1 MPTINFVQPIGL
13 KRLQGRTSKSIPSA
27 SVLDSAISIAQM
39 DAKAKGF
46 KANPS
51 SAKEIETFYNA
62 AVKDGRYLRELGTDP
77 AGVAQK
83 IGARLSPAAA
93 NEIKEAAKLQGAST
107 AVIGA
112 HGGEQ
117 ADWVEVVC
125 VAVVVVLCALP
136 VMDKGEILIDR
147 SGMIKI

>member
-1 MPTINFVQPIGL
+1 MPNIKFVQPIGL
-13 KRLQGRTSKSIPSA
+13 QQAKTRTGKTIPSA
-27 SVLDSAISIAQM
+27 SVLDSAISLAQM
-39 DAKAKGF
+39 DAKNKGF

-51 SAKEIETFYNA
+51 AAKEIETFYNA

-83 IGARLSPAAA
+83 IGAKLSASSAA
-93 NEIKEAAKLQGAST
+93 EIKNAALLHGAST
-107 AVIGA
+107 SVIGS

-125 VAVVVVLCALP
+125 VAVVVVLCATP
-136 VMDKGEILIDR
+136 APGAEVLIDR
-147 SGMIKI
+147 SGMIKL